1 MIQSNFDTL
10 MLYAWFYATNNLH
23 YSIFVKNYSFLLNFH
38 NRLLILCGR
47 YLKTNFHYKI
57 KLQLPFSLIYLDKWA
72 LEIIDSFGKSS
83 RVNVADK

>member
-1 MIQSNFDTL
+1 MGL
-10 MLYAWFYATNNLH
+10 CHRVLH
-23 YSIFVKNYSFLLNFH
+23 YNVLVEMYCSFPLNFY

-47 YLKTNFHYKI
+47 YLKISLDYNI
-57 KLQLPFSLIYLDKWA
+57 KLQLPFSLVFLDKWA